1 MCRMLARMPI
11 FTIRTQKIST
21 SCLYWFFSL
30 PYMLCLQC
38 MLLQKTTVALSFVYI
53 ISRFLFEFWLFIIS
67 QSFAGLPMVTTAKAR
82 TYRQQ
87 LASEN
92 RFLTLILSPIPCLT
106 DDDSDADLVTDYLD
120 APTLLNNTK
129 TTTTTATSPTANN
142 NSTDNN
148 KFNNTTSSTTP
159 NIKNY
164 FVSTVDIKEKN
175 NHFMSGAGGEHH
187 AYANGTQQQSSS
199 GGGGGGASNGH
210 FHHPTAAV
218 NINSINNNTITITTP
233 SGHTTNNNIL
243 INNHHINNI
252 NCVNASMVPII
263 SVTPH
268 SPGAK
273 YNSILEDSLSHL
285 QSIRETVQQ
294 MKNSSGQNA
303 SFVSMGIVNPTLAAS
318 KVFHSC
324 PSLTNLSVSNAIWLA
339 AQNAMTYTLN
349 DNRRKSWTAIEDL
362 TDCTKNSHKRYI
374 IVRCSAFLLWPPSRR
389 VPL

>member
-1 MCRMLARMPI
+1 M
-11 FTIRTQKIST
+11 
-21 SCLYWFFSL
+21 
-30 PYMLCLQC
+30 
-38 MLLQKTTVALSFVYI
+38 
-53 ISRFLFEFWLFIIS
+53 
-67 QSFAGLPMVTTAKAR
+67 
-82 TYRQQ
+82 
-87 LASEN
+87 N
-92 RFLTLILSPIPCLT
+92 RFSDVFLLILSFRLA

-120 APTLLNNTK
+120 APTLLNNSK
-129 TTTTTATSPTANN
+129 TTTSPTATT
-142 NSTDNN
+142 NSD
-148 KFNNTTSSTTP
+148 KFNNTSTTSTTP

-164 FVSTVDIKEKN
+164 FVSTVDIKEKQ
-175 NHFMSGAGGEHH
+175 HLMSGGGEQHH
-187 AYANGTQQQSSS
+187 GYANGTQSSS
-199 GGGGGGASNGH
+199 SGGGGASNGH
-210 FHHPTAAV
+210 FNAASINN

-294 MKNSSGQNA
+294 MKNTSGQNA

-318 KVFHSC
+318 KVFSSC

-362 TDCTKNSHKRYI
+362 TDCTKNSHKR
-374 IVRCSAFLLWPPSRR
+374 
-389 VPL
+389 